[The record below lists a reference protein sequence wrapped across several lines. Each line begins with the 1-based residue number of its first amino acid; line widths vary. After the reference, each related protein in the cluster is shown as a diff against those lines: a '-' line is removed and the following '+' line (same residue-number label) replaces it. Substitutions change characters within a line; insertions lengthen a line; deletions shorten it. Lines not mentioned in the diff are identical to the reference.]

1 MRIVVSGASGFIG
14 SALVPHL
21 RDAGHDV
28 SRLVRPSARSAN
40 RAAGG
45 TLAGDEIEW
54 DPATGSI
61 DSAALEGADAV
72 VHLAGAG
79 IADHR
84 WSDEYKRELVE
95 SRTGPTALLARTLA
109 GLDRPPVLLSASA
122 VGWYGT
128 RGDEVLDESSPGGDD
143 FLAGV
148 CRQWEAAT
156 APAEAAGIRVA
167 HLRTGIVLSRRGG
180 ALKKQ
185 LPLFRFALGGRFG
198 DGSQWQSWISLDD
211 EIAAITHLLTADVR
225 GAVNL
230 TAPNPVR
237 NADFTKALATA
248 LHRPAVIPVP
258 AFGPKL
264 VLGAEL
270 AESLL
275 FSSQRVLPSALLGS
289 GYEFAHPTLEE
300 GLVAALEVS

>member
-1 MRIVVSGASGFIG
+1 MKVVVSGASGFIG
-14 SALVPHL
+14 SALVARL
-21 RDAGHDV
+21 RGEGHDV
-28 SRLVRPSARSAN
+28 ARLVRPAARS
-40 RAAGG
+40 GG
-45 TLAGDEIEW
+45 ADDGSGVIRW
-54 DPATGSI
+54 DPAAGSI
-61 DSAALEGADAV
+61 DAGGLEGADAV

-84 WSDEYKRELVE
+84 WSDDYKRELVE
-95 SRTGPTALLARTLA
+95 SRSRPTTLLATTLA
-109 GLDRPPVLLSASA
+109 GLQRPPGVLLSASA
-122 VGWYGT
+122 VGWYGS
-128 RGDEVLDESSPGGDD
+128 RGDEVLDETSAAGTD

-148 CRQWEAAT
+148 CREWEAAT
-156 APAEAAGIRVA
+156 APAEAAGVRVA
-167 HLRTGIVLSRRGG
+167 HLRTGIVLSARGG

-185 LPLFRFALGGRFG
+185 LPLFKLALGGRMG

-211 EIAAITHLLTADVR
+211 ELGAMLHLLTADVR
-225 GAVNL
+225 GPVNL

-237 NADFTKALATA
+237 NKEFAAALGTA

-275 FSSQRVLPSALLGS
+275 FSSQRVLPKVLEAS
-289 GYEFAHPTLEE
+289 GYAFRHPTIAE
-300 GLVAALEVS
+300 GMAAAFAG